1 MPFAVVRTYRS
12 STCRNVRTTICV
24 LITLWNDVQYYNA
37 VVTSDKLSRVSSVIR
52 NITHARTAGCWVRKP
67 ARRRFDL
74 CNLIRSVGLVSK
86 SKCIARNRVEL
97 KYQNF
102 LGRTSDSVDET
113 VKG

>member
-24 LITLWNDVQYYNA
+24 LITLLNDVQYYNA
-37 VVTSDKLSRVSSVIR
+37 VVTSDKFSSVSSVLR
-52 NITHARTAGCWVRKP
+52 NITHARTAGCWVNPREG
-67 ARRRFDL
+67 DL
-74 CNLIRSVGLVSK
+74 ICAILIRSVGLVSK